1 MSLKWFFQPSRTPEQ
16 EKEILQARKDLL
28 NELDTLTMNTK
39 TAVERKEILPE
50 TATALYTLLKGAQLW
65 LNTNSSADPIG
76 IVTKK
81 QEVQTTYKQ
90 IMDTEPKRK
99 LLLAWMA
106 ATIGLVKDS
115 EVKEKLQKD
124 SFSQLEKLVNTSNT
138 WYSKQSLTATPAE
151 FDQQI
156 MDMTSQTNTLVTQTK
171 KLTLKKAYVRKLYE
185 QRYSQFQKVSPA
197 DLRTELDKYGLTAP
211 QQTAIQ
217 KEQAALLAKSQKEQ
231 EEAAK
236 PVDPVDVIVSTAL
249 QTFFLLIL
257 FVVCLLGG
265 SFSANFAIGRSRPY
279 RVLYFIWGAIPIF
292 APFVILYAIY
302 KRIREGPLPLYGI
315 LPLSVEPATT
325 RLGKILWYPFYWI
338 PDEGSKRAMD
348 VFSKSLLV

>member
-1 MSLKWFFQPSRTPEQ
+1 MSLKWFFQPKRTPEQ
-16 EKEILQARKDLL
+16 EKEILQARKELL

-50 TATALYTLLKGAQLW
+50 TATALYTLFKDAQTW
-65 LNTNSSADPIG
+65 LNDNSSADAIG

-106 ATIGLVKDS
+106 ATRGV
-115 EVKEKLQKD
+115 VKESEASK
-124 SFSQLEKLVNTSNT
+124 FSKTQLSQIEKLITTSNT
-138 WYSKQSLTATPAE
+138 WYKKQSLTATLAE

-156 MDMTSQTNTLVTQTK
+156 MDMTSQTKTLLGPTSDT
-171 KLTLKKAYVRKLYE
+171 YKLYE
-185 QRYSQFQKVSPA
+185 QRFTQFQKVSPA

-236 PVDPVDVIVSTAL
+236 PVDPFDVIVSTAL

-257 FVVCLLGG
+257 FVFCLLGG
-265 SFSANFAIGRSRPY
+265 SFAANFAIGRSRPY
-279 RVLYFIWGAIPIF
+279 RVLYFLWGALPIF